1 MDNEEEKENLLN
13 MLTYK
18 RYKNAENII
27 SIDLHNDY
35 SVIAVWSYDSTDN
48 HYDTTLFLKEKTI
61 DKLDLIKDDL
71 IFYATRKTINSAILK
86 QVATYLDENFFEYYI
101 QRYEYDLKCCEIG
114 DEEIKKEQFLN
125 AS

>member
-114 DEEIKKEQFLN
+114 DEEIKKEKFLN

>member
-27 SIDLHNDY
+27 SININNDY
-35 SVIAVWSYDSTDN
+35 SVIAVWSYNSTDN
-48 HYDTTLFLKEKTI
+48 HYDITLFLKEKTI

>member
-1 MDNEEEKENLLN
+1 MDNEEEKEKLLN

-27 SIDLHNDY
+27 SINLNNDY

-48 HYDTTLFLKEKTI
+48 HYDTTLFLKENSI

-86 QVATYLDENFFEYYI
+86 QVATYLDENFFETGKARNPI
-101 QRYEYDLKCCEIG
+101 S
-114 DEEIKKEQFLN
+114 F
-125 AS
+125 S

>member
-27 SIDLHNDY
+27 SINLNNDY

-48 HYDTTLFLKEKTI
+48 YYDTTLFLKENTI

-86 QVATYLDENFFEYYI
+86 QVATYLDESFFEYYI
-101 QRYEYDLKCCEIG
+101 RRYEYDLKCCEIG
-114 DEEIKKEQFLN
+114 NEEIKKEQFFN

>member
-27 SIDLHNDY
+27 SININNDY
-35 SVIAVWSYDSTDN
+35 SVVAVWSYDSTDN

-114 DEEIKKEQFLN
+114 DEEIKKEKFLN